1 VRTLPMLVLLPRPII
16 CSRLASRNL
25 GVVMGELWT
34 TKSVWFRADRP
45 HLWLRRPPGNG
56 SERAGARV

>member
-1 VRTLPMLVLLPRPII
+1 
-16 CSRLASRNL
+16 
-25 GVVMGELWT
+25 MGELWT

-56 SERAGARV
+56 SERAGACAAAVSPRRTRQAWGCGVRFVSLYL